1 MQTASTEIYT
11 LSLHDALPISSA
23 SCARL
28 GWGPAVPPDPCS
40 TDGAGPVG
48 RHRPAGPAPFPQ
60 TSPTLTLSEGGAS
73 HVPTGLDRKGLLCDT
88 LRLEGGER
96 EHDQSC
102 IPREGTTTRP

>member
-40 TDGAGPVG
+40 TNGAGPVG

-60 TSPTLTLSEGGAS
+60 TSPTLTLPEGGAS
-73 HVPTGLDRKGLLCDT
+73 HVPTGLARQGLLCGPR
-88 LRLEGGER
+88 RLEGEIGR
-96 EHDQSC
+96 A
-102 IPREGTTTRP
+102 RV